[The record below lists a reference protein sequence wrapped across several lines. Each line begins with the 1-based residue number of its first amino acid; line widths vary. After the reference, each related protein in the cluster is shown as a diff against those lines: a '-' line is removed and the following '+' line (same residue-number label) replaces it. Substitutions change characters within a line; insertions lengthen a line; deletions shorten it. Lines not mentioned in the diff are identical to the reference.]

1 MTTNLLS
8 QIRPRVHYA
17 RVPKGVGSADICREL
32 VKRFKLSELKC
43 VQDYGMG
50 KFEVTFANDEAS
62 RWFSDD
68 PVFAIHDARIKF
80 QYRGVRVKVVCV
92 IGFPADADVRIIA
105 QLLGMYGVVLDV
117 AREESAY
124 LPGVWSGILVVKME
138 MHKSVPNLHQVR
150 DVIAQFE
157 YEGVAWVCRRCCRTG
172 HHAAKCTV
180 PQCVRCGVFGH
191 DQCAVKCKHCGGDHG
206 PSECKARTN
215 SSAAQPVASSSS
227 QEQESGVVED
237 REAAPGDAEGSTQL
251 QPEPISERAPGGEKQ
266 EAGSELAEAL
276 TLSAAA
282 KPSSASP
289 AGAPGTSPADAPA
302 AEEKEEPMSWTDAV
316 RGRKRRARRS
326 PGPSKERLAAASNG
340 GPGSPK
346 DDLPVPKRPT
356 ATESDEESTSSTVT
370 GSTMG
375 ELNNSSSCPNCGP
388 GNCECS
394 LMSDTMYSS
403 TNEDSLS
410 VEDFRS

>member
-17 RVPKGVGSADICREL
+17 RGVPKAVGSADICREL

-62 RWFSDD
+62 RRFSDD
-68 PVFAIHDARIKF
+68 LVLAIRDARIRF
-80 QYRGVRVKVVCV
+80 QYPGVRVKVVRF

-138 MHKSVPNLHQVR
+138 MNKSVPNLHQEQVS
-150 DVIAQFE
+150 
-157 YEGVAWVCRRCCRTG
+157 GVA
-172 HHAAKCTV
+172 
-180 PQCVRCGVFGH
+180 
-191 DQCAVKCKHCGGDHG
+191 
-206 PSECKARTN
+206 
-215 SSAAQPVASSSS
+215 
-227 QEQESGVVED
+227 ED
-237 REAAPGDAEGSTQL
+237 REAAPGDAEGSTQP
-251 QPEPISERAPGGEKQ
+251 QPEPISERAPGGEEQ

-282 KPSSASP
+282 EPSPASP
-289 AGAPGTSPADAPA
+289 AGAPGTSPVDALA
-302 AEEKEEPMSWTDAV
+302 AEEKEEPMSLTDAV
-316 RGRKRRARRS
+316 QGKKRRARRP
-326 PGPSKERLAAASNG
+326 PGLSKERLAAAPSG

-346 DDLPVPKRPT
+346 DDLPVPKRPALT
-356 ATESDEESTSSTVT
+356 GSDGESTSSTLT

-388 GNCECS
+388 GNCKCP
-394 LMSDTMYSS
+394 
-403 TNEDSLS
+403 
-410 VEDFRS
+410 

>member
-8 QIRPRVHYA
+8 NIRPRVHYA

-32 VKRFKLSELKC
+32 VKRFTLSELKC
-43 VQDYGMG
+43 VQDYGLG

-62 RWFSDD
+62 RRFSDD
-68 PVFAIHDARIKF
+68 PVLAIGDARIRF
-80 QYRGVRVKVVCV
+80 QYRGVRVKVVRV
-92 IGFPADADVRIIA
+92 IGFPADADVRIIV
-105 QLLGMYGVVLDV
+105 QLLEMFGKVLEVV
-117 AREESAY
+117 REESAY
-124 LPGVWSGILVVKME
+124 LPGVWSGALMVKME

-150 DVIAQFE
+150 DVVVQFE
-157 YEGVAWVCRRCCRTG
+157 YEGVARVCLRCYRTG

-180 PQCVRCGVFGH
+180 PQCVRCGAFGH
-191 DQCAVKCKHCGGDHG
+191 DQCAVKFKHCGGDHG
-206 PSECKARTN
+206 PSQCKVRTN
-215 SSAAQPVASSSS
+215 SSAAPPVASSSS
-227 QEQESGVVED
+227 QEQEGKSRRRG
-237 REAAPGDAEGSTQL
+237 R
-251 QPEPISERAPGGEKQ
+251 
-266 EAGSELAEAL
+266 ELAEAL

-282 KPSSASP
+282 EPSPASP

-302 AEEKEEPMSWTDAV
+302 AEEKQEPMSWSDAV
-316 RGRKRRARRS
+316 RGKKRRANRS
-326 PGPSKERLAAASNG
+326 PGPSKERLAAAPSG

-346 DDLPVPKRPT
+346 DDLPVPTRAA

-370 GSTMG
+370 DGTAG

-394 LMSDTMYSS
+394 LMSNTVYSS

-410 VEDFRS
+410 EGDSRS